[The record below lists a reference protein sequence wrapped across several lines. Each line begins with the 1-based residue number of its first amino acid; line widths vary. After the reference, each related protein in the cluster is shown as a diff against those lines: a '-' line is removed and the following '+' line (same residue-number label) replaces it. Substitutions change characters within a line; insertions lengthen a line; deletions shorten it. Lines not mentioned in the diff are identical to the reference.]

1 MTKELDKL
9 IQDVQISGTGY
20 KEPQYNSFDAP
31 IPGESLTNTPG
42 SAAWEHPPAHAKV
55 EDAIELIENRIM
67 ERENGMRL
75 LTLLDIGIPIE
86 ALVKI
91 ITFSGFLEGKWT
103 VDVAKML
110 DPLVAMLLAKIV
122 KDAKLNNVRINIGDP
137 NDKEF
142 MESATMHEMAMKQ
155 DELGGEE
162 PMPELPAQEGL
173 MARPEIGV

>member
-1 MTKELDKL
+1 
-9 IQDVQISGTGY
+9 
-20 KEPQYNSFDAP
+20 
-31 IPGESLTNTPG
+31 
-42 SAAWEHPPAHAKV
+42 
-55 EDAIELIENRIM
+55 
-67 ERENGMRL
+67 MRL

-122 KDAKLNNVRINIGDP
+122 KDAKLNNVRINMGDP

-155 DELGGEE
+155 DELGDEE